1 MGGFL
6 QKAMSLVPYIIDAVQ
21 WVEKCF
27 TSGKG
32 KQKQDAA
39 IQLVLSMLHI
49 SQQVTQKQL
58 LSSATVDQCARKV
71 IDAVV
76 ALDKASEEFE
86 NNKSG

>member
-6 QKAMSLVPYIIDAVQ
+6 QKAMSLVPYIVDAVQ
-21 WVEKCF
+21 WIEKCF

-39 IQLVLSMLHI
+39 IKLVLSMLHI

-58 LSSATVDQCARKV
+58 LSSATLEKCARKV

-76 ALDKASEEFE
+76 ALDKAIEEFE